1 MPDAL
6 VLPDSAAARAEAL
19 PPAFACSW
27 TDRGRD
33 AAWVHLVGELDLAAA
48 PQLERTLGQ
57 PQLQAR
63 LVVLDLRELA
73 FIDSSGVH
81 AIVNATTRAREQG
94 RRLMLLRGPQNVD
107 RVFTLTG
114 SFDDVEIGDVGLLE
128 APVEALREEE
138 LA

>member
-6 VLPDSAAARAEAL
+6 VLPDSAAARPEAL

-57 PQLQAR
+57 PQLQTR

-128 APVEALREEE
+128 APVEALREEG